1 MLPGVQAGRQQQDSL
16 ADQAASMLSPAWV
29 LPGLAWVRALIYAEL
44 PLVTS
49 ERQGTRRM
57 TWTIPILVEICVGL
71 EINGYL
77 PAEF

>member
-16 ADQAASMLSPAWV
+16 ADQVASMLSPAWL

-49 ERQGTRRM
+49 ER
-57 TWTIPILVEICVGL
+57 
-71 EINGYL
+71 
-77 PAEF
+77 